1 MEHRRKSVQ
10 VSASG
15 EHPFI
20 NKLRV
25 FGRTLILA
33 VVGLA
38 LQGGTKRI
46 SVSPYDLYRSA
57 T

>member
-1 MEHRRKSVQ
+1 MEHQRKSMQ

-20 NKLRV
+20 NNLRV
-25 FGRTLILA
+25 FGRTLFRA